1 MTGRLEGKTAFIT
14 GSASGIGRSIA
25 ATFARE
31 GASVVVAD
39 VNEEGAA
46 ETLELIAS
54 EGGAAKFIRTDVT
67 SEDNVRESIEAAVA
81 PTGTLEVLV
90 NDAGI
95 VHMAGVVDTKL
106 EDWERVM
113 NVNLRGMYFT
123 CKHAIPYMQ
132 KQGGGAIVNIASIGS
147 LVGIMAHA
155 AYNASKGGVVAL
167 SRQMAVDYGQNN
179 IRVNCVAPTATD
191 TPLIRKAGANSRAL
205 AGDRGRAPAAADL
218 GAAGHRLG
226 GAVPG
231 LRRGTG
237 DHGAVAA
244 GGRRLDSRLGDGC

>member
-1 MTGRLEGKTAFIT
+1 VTGRLEGKTAFIT
-14 GSASGIGRSIA
+14 GSASGIGRAIA

-39 VNEEGAA
+39 VNDEGGN
-46 ETLELIAS
+46 ETVDLIAS
-54 EGGAAKFIRTDVT
+54 EGGTARFIRTDVT

-81 PTGTLEVLV
+81 PTGRIEVLV

-95 VHMAGVVDTKL
+95 VHMAGVVDTAL

-113 NVNLRGMYFT
+113 NVNLRGMFFT

-147 LVGIMAHA
+147 LVGILAHA

-205 AGDRGRAPAAADL
+205 AAIAN
-218 GAAGHRLG
+218 GH
-226 GAVPG
+226 P
-231 LRRGTG
+231 LRRISEPQDIAWAALFLASDEARAITG
-237 DHGAVAA
+237 QLLPVD
-244 GGRRLDSRLGDGC
+244 GGWTVV

>member
-14 GSASGIGRSIA
+14 GSASGIGRAIA

-39 VNEEGAA
+39 VNEKGAA
-46 ETLELIAS
+46 ETLDLILA
-54 EGGAAKFIRTDVT
+54 EGGTARFIRTDVT
-67 SEDNVRESIEAAVA
+67 SEENVRESIEAAVA
-81 PTGTLEVLV
+81 PSGRIEVLV

-113 NVNLRGMYFT
+113 NVNLRGMFFT

-147 LVGIMAHA
+147 LVGILAHA

-205 AGDRGRAPAAADL
+205 AAIAN
-218 GAAGHRLG
+218 GH
-226 GAVPG
+226 P
-231 LRRGTG
+231 LRRISEPQDIAWAALFLASDEARAITG
-237 DHGAVAA
+237 QLLPVD
-244 GGRRLDSRLGDGC
+244 GGWTVV

>member
-1 MTGRLEGKTAFIT
+1 
-14 GSASGIGRSIA
+14 
-25 ATFARE
+25 
-31 GASVVVAD
+31 
-39 VNEEGAA
+39 
-46 ETLELIAS
+46 
-54 EGGAAKFIRTDVT
+54 
-67 SEDNVRESIEAAVA
+67 VA
-81 PTGTLEVLV
+81 PTGRIEVLV

-95 VHMAGVVDTKL
+95 VHMAGVVDTAL

-113 NVNLRGMYFT
+113 NVNLRGMFFT

-147 LVGIMAHA
+147 LVGILAHA

-205 AGDRGRAPAAADL
+205 AAIAN
-218 GAAGHRLG
+218 GH
-226 GAVPG
+226 P
-231 LRRGTG
+231 LRRISEPQDIAWAALFLASDEARAITG
-237 DHGAVAA
+237 QLLPVD
-244 GGRRLDSRLGDGC
+244 GGWTVV

>member
-1 MTGRLEGKTAFIT
+1 VTGRLEGKTAFIT
-14 GSASGIGRSIA
+14 GSASGIGRAIA

-39 VNEEGAA
+39 VNDEGAA
-46 ETLELIAS
+46 ETLDLISA
-54 EGGAAKFIRTDVT
+54 EGGTARFIRTDVT
-67 SEDNVRESIEAAVA
+67 SEENVRESIEAAVA
-81 PTGTLEVLV
+81 PSGRIEVLV

-113 NVNLRGMYFT
+113 NVNLRGMFFT

-147 LVGIMAHA
+147 LVGILAHA

-205 AGDRGRAPAAADL
+205 AAIAN
-218 GAAGHRLG
+218 GH
-226 GAVPG
+226 P
-231 LRRGTG
+231 LRRISEPQDIAWAALFLASDEARAITG
-237 DHGAVAA
+237 QLLPVD
-244 GGRRLDSRLGDGC
+244 GGWTVV